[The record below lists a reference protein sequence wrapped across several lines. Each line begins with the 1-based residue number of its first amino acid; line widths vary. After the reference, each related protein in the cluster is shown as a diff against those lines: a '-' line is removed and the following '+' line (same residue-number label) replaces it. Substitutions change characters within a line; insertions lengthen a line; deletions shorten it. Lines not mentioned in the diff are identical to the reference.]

1 MVREFVRSRKV
12 RIAIA
17 VLIVVLQVFTFIV
30 LCNYLAI
37 QIFQKIHDYVLF
49 EYHAKVFNEIIN
61 YTYTTIA
68 LTVVISVFTTLFVM
82 FIVNPTLLTSRI
94 NLSFDYVR
102 DMLDTMSKQGYSI
115 YNEFCD
121 LSRARQI
128 VLTSIKRVK
137 RGE

>member
-1 MVREFVRSRKV
+1 VVREFVRSRKV
-12 RIAIA
+12 RIVIA

-37 QIFQKIHDYVLF
+37 QIYQKIHDYVLF
-49 EYHAKVFNEIIN
+49 EYHANVFNEIIN